1 MPDATSDAKSDAK
14 SDLKPTAP
22 RQTDE
27 AAPASLPPVPVN
39 VIDFRRYRLAR
50 LIREASDQQGELA
63 RMMRESADE
72 RTQLAQ
78 ALQGAQRHLATIA
91 DSYSHLLTRL
101 AREKDFRTACQ
112 EAAELEDLDEMIRRR
127 DALTSEL
134 LDIRRAARPGGPC
147 LGPGLGLTAGCDRPN

>member
-1 MPDATSDAKSDAK
+1 MSDSK
-14 SDLKPTAP
+14 SDLKPIAP
-22 RQTDE
+22 RPIDGP
-27 AAPASLPPVPVN
+27 AAAK

-50 LIREASDQQGELA
+50 LINDASVQQGELA
-63 RMMRESADE
+63 RMMRASADE

-112 EAAELEDLDEMIRRR
+112 EAAELDDLEEMIRRR
-127 DALTSEL
+127 DALANEL
-134 LDIRRAARPGGPC
+134 LDIRRTARPGGPC
-147 LGPGLGLTAGCDRPN
+147 LSLTVGCDRPG

>member
-1 MPDATSDAKSDAK
+1 MQDATSDATSDAKP
-14 SDLKPTAP
+14 DLKPIAP
-22 RQTDE
+22 RPIGE
-27 AAPASLPPVPVN
+27 PAAASAR

-50 LIREASDQQGELA
+50 LINDASVQQGELA
-63 RMMRESADE
+63 RMMRASANE

-112 EAAELEDLDEMIRRR
+112 EAAELNDLDEMIRRR
-127 DALTSEL
+127 DALASEL
-134 LDIRRAARPGGPC
+134 LDIRRTGSPR
-147 LGPGLGLTAGCDRPN
+147 LGLISGCDRPG

>member
-1 MPDATSDAKSDAK
+1 MSDATSDAKSESDAK
-14 SDLKPTAP
+14 SDFKPIAP

-27 AAPASLPPVPVN
+27 AAPTSVAPASIN

-50 LIREASDQQGELA
+50 LIREASVQQGELA
-63 RMMRESADE
+63 RMMRASADE

-112 EAAELEDLDEMIRRR
+112 EAAELDDLDEMIRRR
-127 DALTSEL
+127 DALASEL

-147 LGPGLGLTAGCDRPN
+147 LGLAAGCDRPG